1 MEVLSR
7 GDLDEIIS
15 FMPHGRSFRV
25 KDIKRCEKEVL
36 PRFFKQTQH
45 HSFIRQLNLW
55 GFKRITRGRDE
66 GSYYHE
72 MFLRGRP
79 NLALMLRRH
88 KVKGTKTSKNPDGEP
103 DLYKF
108 SVLPDLSLNRPV
120 PALPPMSTFEDSHVN
135 VDSDD
140 LQTKSADIIDGLPK
154 AHNKTDKNPF
164 HRTVHQVSCISR
176 SSGQDKVDQT
186 RYAPYIV
193 QSSGIDLP
201 ANNGLMNLPVP
212 QTSAHSTEQFYSLA
226 PISHKFSRAV
236 TSDEN
241 QKINSMKGGG
251 WNDAINFLDESIF
264 PMLTEEQHAANNPS
278 LAFDEDLRVNGEPF
292 TFNEVG
298 HESKR
303 KVDACE
309 ARSFTRIEDCSL
321 LPSNPF
327 IVPKSIKNN
336 YEAQLHIASSTPF
349 HEMKETLLSDGDDE
363 SSLKPLDHLKSGAT
377 SAERLEMTTT
387 TSWEDRFEVSY
398 SSW

>member
-135 VDSDD
+135 VDGDD
-140 LQTKSADIIDGLPK
+140 LQTKVLTLLMSFQKLATK
-154 AHNKTDKNPF
+154 
-164 HRTVHQVSCISR
+164 
-176 SSGQDKVDQT
+176 QT
-186 RYAPYIV
+186 RI
-193 QSSGIDLP
+193 
-201 ANNGLMNLPVP
+201 
-212 QTSAHSTEQFYSLA
+212 H
-226 PISHKFSRAV
+226 
-236 TSDEN
+236 
-241 QKINSMKGGG
+241 
-251 WNDAINFLDESIF
+251 
-264 PMLTEEQHAANNPS
+264 
-278 LAFDEDLRVNGEPF
+278 F
-292 TFNEVG
+292 T
-298 HESKR
+298 
-303 KVDACE
+303 
-309 ARSFTRIEDCSL
+309 
-321 LPSNPF
+321 
-327 IVPKSIKNN
+327 
-336 YEAQLHIASSTPF
+336 
-349 HEMKETLLSDGDDE
+349 
-363 SSLKPLDHLKSGAT
+363 
-377 SAERLEMTTT
+377 
-387 TSWEDRFEVSY
+387 
-398 SSW
+398 